1 MHPMDP
7 TPTHIRERARRL
19 LGAVYR
25 EEFRSA
31 AYRAYHRRAREEHLR
46 KMLGTFLQA
55 QARMIGLLEG
65 HLRDLGVQ
73 RAGRGALR
81 SIVGRLGSTVGT
93 LTSLRGAEAILRRIQ
108 SEEARGADHYGDEID
123 WEGWSEAEKETLEG
137 HACDQLYQKKWAG
150 RIEDHLKS
158 GG

>member
-1 MHPMDP
+1 MEPARAHV
-7 TPTHIRERARRL
+7 RERTRRL

-31 AYRAYHRRAREEHLR
+31 AYRAYQRRAREEHLR

-55 QARMIGLLEG
+55 QERMIDLLEG

-81 SIVGRLGSTVGT
+81 RIIGALGSSVGT
-93 LTSLRGAEAILRRIQ
+93 LTSLRGADAVLRRIQ
-108 SEEARGADHYGDEID
+108 SEEGRGADHYGDEID
-123 WEGWSEAEKETLEG
+123 WEGWSEAEKQTLEG

-150 RIEDHLKS
+150 RIEEHLKS
-158 GG
+158 DG

>member
-1 MHPMDP
+1 MDP
-7 TPTHIRERARRL
+7 TDANIRERTRRL

-31 AYRAYHRRAREEHLR
+31 AYRAYHRRAREEKLR

-81 SIVGRLGSTVGT
+81 STIGVLGSAVGT
-93 LTSLRGAEAILRRIQ
+93 LTSLRGADAILRRVQ
-108 SEEARGADHYGDEID
+108 SEEARGADHYGDEVD
-123 WEGWSEAEKETLEG
+123 WEGWSEAEKQTLEG

-150 RIEDHLKS
+150 TVERDLKS
-158 GG
+158 GENG

>member
-1 MHPMDP
+1 MDS
-7 TPTHIRERARRL
+7 TRTHIRERTRRL

-46 KMLGTFLQA
+46 KMLGTFLDA

-65 HLRDLGVQ
+65 HLRDLGLE

-81 SIVGRLGSTVGT
+81 RIIGALGSSVGT
-93 LTSLRGAEAILRRIQ
+93 LTSLRGADAVLRRIQ
-108 SEEARGADHYGDEID
+108 SEEGRGADHYGDEID
-123 WEGWSEAEKETLEG
+123 WEGWSEAEKQTLEG

-150 RIEDHLKS
+150 TVERDLKS
-158 GG
+158 RESG

>member
-1 MHPMDP
+1 MDP
-7 TPTHIRERARRL
+7 TDAHIRERTRRL

-31 AYRAYHRRAREEHLR
+31 AYRAYHRRAREEQLR
-46 KMLGTFLQA
+46 NMLGTFLDA

-65 HLRDLGVQ
+65 HLRDLGLR

-81 SIVGRLGSTVGT
+81 SILGALGSAVGT
-93 LTSLRGAEAILRRIQ
+93 LTSLCGADAVLRRIQ
-108 SEEARGADHYGDEID
+108 SEEGRGADHYGDEID
-123 WEGWSEAEKETLEG
+123 WEGWSEAEKQTLEG

>member
-1 MHPMDP
+1 MDP
-7 TPTHIRERARRL
+7 TDAHIRERTRRL

-25 EEFRSA
+25 EAFRSA
-31 AYRAYHRRAREEHLR
+31 AYRAYHRRAREEKLR
-46 KMLGTFLQA
+46 KMLGTFLEA

-65 HLRDLGVQ
+65 HLQDLGVQ

-81 SIVGRLGSTVGT
+81 SIVGVVGSAVGT
-93 LTSLRGAEAILRRIQ
+93 LTSLRGADAILRRIQ

-123 WEGWSEAEKETLEG
+123 WEGWSEAEKQTLEG

-150 RIEDHLKS
+150 TVERDLKS
-158 GG
+158 GESG